1 MPSTWSDICKCQ
13 WQDVAAPGALE
24 AAPAALRGV
33 VGGGVG
39 GAALAD
45 DGHGAGGPKQQAEE
59 QQQQEPTEEG
69 HRQDPA

>member
-1 MPSTWSDICKCQ
+1 MPSTWSDICISYKQ
-13 WQDVAAPGALE
+13 QDVAALGPLE

-45 DGHGAGGPKQQAEE
+45 DGHGAGQHQQAEE
-59 QQQQEPTEEG
+59 QQQEPTEEG